1 MTRRASGLVGA
12 DIALSSVMTSE
23 APRGE
28 GRRGANERLWLGG
41 WGSAPVGHVN
51 KRGADLFRRYRRP
64 SSSPIRLAQSRI
76 GEGLWRVSRS
86 VVRRK
91 ERASLDVATAAGSS
105 PSDIPCLPR
114 HICELRICLP
124 TLT

>member
-1 MTRRASGLVGA
+1 
-12 DIALSSVMTSE
+12 MTSE

-51 KRGADLFRRYRRP
+51 KRDIDLFRHQGR
-64 SSSPIRLAQSRI
+64 SLSSPIRLAQSRI
-76 GEGLWRVSRS
+76 GEALWRGGS

-91 ERASLDVATAAGSS
+91 DRASLDVAASGRCWLIAVGQPSS
-105 PSDIPCLPR
+105 TYMRVANLFSDA
-114 HICELRICLP
+114 
-124 TLT
+124 LT